1 MHEFLHKSWIP
12 PLSLSPTLSLSLSLL
27 LVGCGLGVLT
37 RCSQPDELFVDEV
50 QFLLTAPQTVA
61 VVVDTEV

>member
-12 PLSLSPTLSLSLSLL
+12 PSFSLSYCLFLL
-27 LVGCGLGVLT
+27 LVGCRLGVLT

>member
-12 PLSLSPTLSLSLSLL
+12 PLSLSPTLSLSLL
-27 LVGCGLGVLT
+27 LVGCGLTGVLT

>member
-1 MHEFLHKSWIP
+1 MYKRKERV
-12 PLSLSPTLSLSLSLL
+12 SLALSLSLL
-27 LVGCGLGVLT
+27 LVGCRLGVLT

-50 QFLLTAPQTVA
+50 QFLLTAPQTVV

>member
-1 MHEFLHKSWIP
+1 MDTPSF
-12 PLSLSPTLSLSLSLL
+12 SLSYSFSLSLSLL